1 MAYSNGTIT
10 APVSVADVQKAVPVI
25 LTTTLNGVTYRR
37 LSGDVGLLCSAQD
50 GDTISGKLTIGSTT
64 YNVTWTVRRSAD
76 INKWA
81 KFKPVKVA
89 KIGRLTYSE
98 IADAKFGLVPA
109 LNTIL
114 KTFGDGSGGANVTD
128 STVLEN
134 ILNANLDWTYN
145 RPTGG
150 TNSPYRL
157 TDFYAPADNDGG
169 YGYYHDTPQPMSGV
183 SDWGL
188 NLKDIET
195 CLGSI
200 PYTAG
205 SPISAWKVGVNT
217 GIAAPVYSRLSF
229 RFGSSSYDNVG
240 GMDVKAIPL
249 NDLLGIMNTA
259 EYWRLAIA
267 VQVPSS
273 EGNLQTMRFFSSRWS
288 FLDAHE
294 QSNSPSLVLPC
305 LSTNQTL
312 CNYIVEYADYL
323 KTVSGTDVIGNTRTS
338 EASPTFRLPAC
349 LCLVKSMFLDR
360 DSINGNTYNHCKIG
374 GESLIYSTPSAMSRF
389 EIIVTDNKNYSNT
402 DAYQLAVISNVST
415 GTYAQMGEESWK
427 RHEIRAAVLQQKEYA
442 MPNTTIYYRVTY
454 SYVAGYSGNTPLI
467 ITNTAEGEVT
477 LATSGNTLVSL
488 TLAGGPSLTIS
499 ERTLSTS
506 PLNG

>member
-1 MAYSNGTIT
+1 MGYANAIVYS
-10 APVSVADVQKAVPVI
+10 PVGIHDVQRALSVSSND
-25 LTTTLNGVTYRR
+25 LGTLCTHIN
-37 LSGDVGLLCSAQD
+37 
-50 GDTISGKLTIGSTT
+50 
-64 YNVTWTVRRSAD
+64 

-81 KFKPVKVA
+81 KFKPVRVA
-89 KIGRLTYSE
+89 NVGRLSYSE
-98 IADAKFGLVPA
+98 IGNAKFGLAPA
-109 LNTIL
+109 LNTML
-114 KTFGDGSGGANVTD
+114 ATYGDGSGGTVVTN

-134 ILNANLDWTYN
+134 ILNANLDWMYN

-150 TNSPYRL
+150 KNSPYRL
-157 TDFYAPADNDGG
+157 TDFYAPSDNDGG

-188 NLKDIET
+188 NLSDINA
-195 CLGSI
+195 CAGGSI

-205 SPISAWKVGVNT
+205 ATTSAWKVGVNS
-217 GIAAPVYSRLSF
+217 IAAPVYSRLSF

-240 GMDVKAIPL
+240 GMDVRAIPL
-249 NDLLGIMNTA
+249 NDLLGIMKTA

-267 VQVPSS
+267 VQVPVN
-273 EGNLQTMRFFSSRWS
+273 GAFQTMRFFSSRWS

-294 QSNSPSLVLPC
+294 MSNSPSLVLPC

-312 CNYIVEYADYL
+312 CKYIVEYADYL

-402 DAYQLAVISNVST
+402 GAYQLAVISNVST

-442 MPNTTIYYRVTY
+442 MPNTTIYYRVKY
-454 SYVAGYSGNTPLI
+454 SYVTGYSGNEPTT

-477 LATSGNTLVSL
+477 LATSGGTLVSKS
-488 TLAGGPSLTIS
+488 LAAGPSLTIS
-499 ERTLSTS
+499 ERTISKS